1 MKSKFVMRAVAST
14 AISLLAANAANAL
27 TINLIDQ
34 GGVTGSQAEQGFKI
48 AAAYWESVITNNVTL
63 NFGVGYSSLGPG
75 IIGSTGSSG
84 MDFSVKSFETA
95 FNATKS
101 SSTLDQAAVLPT
113 LSSSGAMKMITSAS
127 GAGGNGVDTSS
138 RVYDT
143 DTNGS
148 RSINNKLLYLNT
160 SVVEAVGGTAVYDNA
175 SNPDHLDADITF
187 SSDFGFD
194 FDPSNGTTA
203 HTFDFIGTA
212 IHEMGHA
219 LGFVS
224 GVDEYDYF
232 GGPHGPA
239 NAVAF
244 GNTFNFNTTS
254 WFSSLDLFRYS
265 TDPTNV
271 APGTGPV
278 LDMAVKS
285 PAYFSIDGG
294 ATQVLGS
301 SHFATG
307 AYNGD
312 GDQASHWK
320 DNNGADGCTVQ
331 LGIMDPTECY
341 AQADYVTALD
351 LAAID
356 AIGWNLNVDA
366 LLNPTYHKTTA
377 QIYADYQAAH
387 QAPGAVPEPAS
398 WAMMLAGFGL
408 VGGMMRRRSIKVAFA
423 A

>member
-1 MKSKFVMRAVAST
+1 MKSKFVLRAVTTT
-14 AISLLAANAANAL
+14 AIALLSANAASAL

-63 NFGVGYSSLGPG
+63 NFGVGYSNLGAG
-75 IIGSTGSSG
+75 IIGSTGSAG
-84 MDFSVKSFETA
+84 MDYTVKNFETG

-101 SSTLDQAAVLPT
+101 NSTLDQTAILPT
-113 LSSSGAMKMITSAS
+113 LSASGAMSMITSGPAT
-127 GAGGNGVDTSS
+127 GQLGVNTAANK

-143 DTNGS
+143 DTTGTKS
-148 RSINNKLLYLNT
+148 TNNKVLYLNT
-160 SVVEAVGGTAVYDNA
+160 SVVQAVGGTAVYDS
-175 SNPDHLDADITF
+175 SNTQHLDADITF
-187 SSDFGFD
+187 SSTFGFD
-194 FDPSNGTTA
+194 FDPSNGTSPS
-203 HTFDFIGTA
+203 TFDFIGTA

-224 GVDEYDYF
+224 GVDEYDYY
-232 GGPHGPA
+232 GRPNGPGKA
-239 NAVAF
+239 SGA
-244 GNTFNFNTTS
+244 TFNFNTTS

-265 TDPTNV
+265 NDPTNLV
-271 APGTGPV
+271 AGTTPV
-278 LDMAVKS
+278 LDMAVNS

-294 ATQVLGS
+294 AHQVLGGS
-301 SHFATG
+301 LFATG
-307 AYNGD
+307 SYNGD

-320 DNNGADGCTVQ
+320 DNNGPDGCSVQ

-366 LLNPTYHKTTA
+366 LLTPGYHKTTA

-387 QAPGAVPEPAS
+387 QPAAVPEPAS

-408 VGGMMRRRSIKVAFA
+408 IGGMMRRRSVKVAFA

>member
-1 MKSKFVMRAVAST
+1 MKSNFVVRAVAST
-14 AISLLAANAANAL
+14 AISLLAANAASAL

-75 IIGSTGSSG
+75 IIGSTGSQG
-84 MDFSVKSFETA
+84 MDYTVQNFETG

-101 SSTLDQAAVLPT
+101 SSTLDQAAILPT
-113 LSSSGAMKMITSAS
+113 LTNGAMKMITSGPNS
-127 GAGGNGVDTSS
+127 GSNGVNTASNK

-143 DTNGS
+143 STTGNN
-148 RSINNKLLYLNT
+148 SINNKVLYLNT
-160 SVVEAVGGTAVYDNA
+160 SVVQAIGGTASYDPGNTQ
-175 SNPDHLDADITF
+175 HLDGDITF

-194 FDPSNGTTA
+194 FDPTDGTTA

-224 GVDEYDYF
+224 GIDEYDYY
-232 GGPHGPA
+232 GRPNGPGRA
-239 NAVAF
+239 SGA
-244 GNTFNFNTTS
+244 GFNFNTTS

-265 TDPTNV
+265 MDPTNLV
-271 APGTGPV
+271 PGSTPV
-278 LDMAVKS
+278 LDLAVGS
-285 PAYFSIDGG
+285 PGYFSIDGG
-294 ATQVLGS
+294 VTQVFGS
-301 SHFATG
+301 SLFATG
-307 AYNGD
+307 SYNGD

-320 DNNGADGCTVQ
+320 DNNGPDGCSVQ

-351 LAAID
+351 LAAFD

-366 LLNPTYHKTTA
+366 LVNPTYHKTTA

-408 VGGMMRRRSIKVAFA
+408 VGGTLRRRSVKVAFA